1 MTLEDKAHF
10 IQRQL
15 VETRQITKN
24 VAGILNQRY
33 NANSK
38 EKKVQII
45 TLKASLTSQF
55 RSIFGL
61 YKVREVNDYHHGQ
74 DAYLNCVVA
83 TTLLKVYPNL
93 APEFVYGEYPKFQT
107 FKENKATA
115 KAIIYT
121 NFFALFH
128 GR

>member
-1 MTLEDKAHF
+1 
-10 IQRQL
+10 
-15 VETRQITKN
+15 
-24 VAGILNQRY
+24 
-33 NANSK
+33 
-38 EKKVQII
+38 QII

-121 NFFALFH
+121 NLLRFFTEDEPRFTKDGEILWSNSYLKTIKKELN
-128 GR
+128 